1 MNYYIIDKK
10 IIAYENELDYTLYS
24 YPKLTDEQKAFYEL
38 HKCSLQ
44 EVLNLALNEPYIPL
58 LADLKEQRIEFYS
71 QLAFEKRA
79 EMVPDYKLTNA
90 SLGIYS
96 EQEVLRITNLVKAF
110 RTEFYRLAELVNNC
124 LTIEELNLIED
135 NYNAIQS

>member
-1 MNYYIIDKK
+1 MNYYIINKK
-10 IIAYENELDYTLYS
+10 IIGYENELDTNLYN

-79 EMVPDYKLTNA
+79 EIVSDYKLTNA

-96 EQEVLRITNLVKAF
+96 EEETAQYKDIVMRF
-110 RTEFYRLAELVNNC
+110 RTEFYRLKALVEAC
-124 LTIEELNLIED
+124 ISIDELNNIVE
-135 NYNAIQS
+135 NYQ